1 MMIPRCTRTQIVDD
15 SDASFVTMTL
25 DVFPGSHV
33 VESGTGSGSMTLSLA
48 RAVGTN
54 GHVFSYEY
62 NASRATEAAS
72 EFEMYSLFSTP
83 PLLILSSFH

>member
-83 PLLILSSFH
+83 LLILSSFH